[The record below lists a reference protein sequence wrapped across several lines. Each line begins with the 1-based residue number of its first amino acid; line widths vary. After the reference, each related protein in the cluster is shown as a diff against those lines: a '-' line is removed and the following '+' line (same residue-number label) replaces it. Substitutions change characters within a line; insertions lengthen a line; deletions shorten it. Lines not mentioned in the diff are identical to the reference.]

1 MEMANKKILIKR
13 SSENGKLPKPNDLVY
28 GELAINYASG
38 SESFSFKNAAN
49 KIVTLGM
56 NVKQTIGDDE
66 ISPISQKA
74 LSSAIKEGI
83 NNVTRLVNVPVDKR
97 LVYATLTQDEILSFD
112 TSRYA
117 SCFNAF
123 DKGAQIKI
131 IAFNGTT
138 STHKIVLPVG
148 DIDYI
153 CFVKDIEVPVN
164 GYGIITVDYDGT
176 SIYVNAKVESRVEGY
191 AGGEAI
197 VALSNSEGDI
207 KYVKDKN
214 LQTFKNN
221 PENEQYV
228 PIGIVV
234 IPKSHTQIILPD
246 GDPRKGCNIV
256 MSLKPMNYDKPDE
269 GGTSEE
275 QYMCWGSPSIDIDN
289 LTNYN
294 LVNRYADNT
303 QDSGTLTE
311 NDYAL
316 LPSDRFNGM
325 PSNVCPSIKYFEHD
339 MAENPQSPSPYKVVD
354 GEWLPNE
361 DYYTT
366 GTLSN
371 NALSD
376 FDGPKNTKIITDNV
390 LDSNWKTNSSI
401 DNSDLS
407 TNYPAACCCARFK
420 TVGTS
425 SFVDMLNLR
434 DTDMSNLRDTDMLNR
449 NTGVDTE
456 EYWLQRNVW
465 YMPACGELGY
475 ILPNFDVNNKAL
487 RNINSV
493 YGSDVAVAVPLSDDG
508 GYWSSSEYS
517 ISEARFVGA
526 IRGDVDHNSKNN
538 ELYVRAFCALLPRR
552 RLSPF

>member
-13 SSENGKLPKPNDLVY
+13 SSENGKLPKPNDLDY

-83 NNVTRLVNVPVDKR
+83 NNVTTLVNVPVDKR

-176 SIYVNAKVESRVEGY
+176 SIYVNAKVEGRVEGY

-214 LQTFKNN
+214 LKTFKDNR
-221 PENEQYV
+221 ENEQYV

-256 MSLKPMNYDKPDE
+256 MSLKPMNYDTPDE
-269 GGTSEE
+269 GGTSE
-275 QYMCWGSPSIDIDN
+275 QYMCWGSPSIDITE

-294 LVNRYADNT
+294 VVNRYADNT
-303 QDSGTLTE
+303 QDSGTLTT
-311 NDYAL
+311 NTHAY

-325 PSNVCPSIKYFEHD
+325 PSNVCPSIKYEVD
-339 MAENPQSPSPYKVVD
+339 TITENLQSPSPYKVVD

-366 GTLSN
+366 INSDS

-390 LDSNWKTNSSI
+390 LASNWKTDSSI

-420 TVGTS
+420 TVGTI
-425 SFVDMLNLR
+425 SFVDMLKLH
-434 DTDMSNLRDTDMLNR
+434 LRDTDMLNR
-449 NTGVDTE
+449 NTGDGTE
-456 EYWLQRNVW
+456 KYWIQSKVW

-475 ILPNFDVNNKAL
+475 ILPNFDVNNVAL
-487 RNINSV
+487 YNINSL
-493 YGSDVAVAVPLSDDG
+493 YGSGVAVQLEIGA
-508 GYWSSSEYS
+508 YWSSSE
-517 ISEARFVGA
+517 ISSSDAMCVASDGGYVGKF
-526 IRGDVDHNSKNN
+526 SKNDN
-538 ELYVRAFCALLPRR
+538 IRARAFCALPASSVVLV
-552 RLSPF
+552 LN